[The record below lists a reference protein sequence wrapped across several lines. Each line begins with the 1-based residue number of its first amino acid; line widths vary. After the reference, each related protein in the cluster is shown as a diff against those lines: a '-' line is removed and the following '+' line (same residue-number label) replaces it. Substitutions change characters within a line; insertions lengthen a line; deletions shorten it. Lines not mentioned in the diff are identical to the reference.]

1 MQWRLQTKDQHEVKA
16 PLAFCTIQ
24 DEHAAGRIHNLRQ
37 AHSFWGLLIYN
48 RGACVEA
55 RFNVVSVV
63 ASGCLEVSRIGEFK
77 DFQLTEKN
85 VEDLLA
91 RGVILRDVMLVGRQ
105 VRSEY
110 TWKVDL
116 VALRKNGDLVV
127 IEVKR
132 DQADMAARKEPCE
145 IQAIRYAAGL
155 TEIRSAEDI
164 VDAMYSSFCNGRQ
177 DLGADDAERRQLL
190 KDEIENFINPKAQI
204 NSRQELMLVASGFDP
219 GTISACHWLYN
230 NGITISCVQIS
241 PFKNLNEE
249 GTVLLV
255 VDRVFPLESIQDLK
269 NRAVGRRLRAVSG
282 DARARFAST
291 FDMLDS
297 GLIRAGQTVCLK
309 GTDKTAQ
316 VLDGEF
322 VLDGTDRLRWNEWAK
337 KYKTGSFSLY
347 HYVTV
352 DSLSGNTLHEVRT
365 ER

>member
-1 MQWRLQTKDQHEVKA
+1 M
-16 PLAFCTIQ
+16 
-24 DEHAAGRIHNLRQ
+24 
-37 AHSFWGLLIYN
+37 
-48 RGACVEA
+48 EA

-63 ASGCLEVSRIGEFK
+63 ASGSLEVSRIGEFR
-77 DFQLTEKN
+77 DFNLTEKN
-85 VEDLLA
+85 VEELLTS
-91 RGVILRDVMLVGRQ
+91 GVILRDVMLVGRQ

-116 VALRKNGDLVV
+116 VALRKNGDMVI

-132 DQADMAARKEPCE
+132 DQGDMAARKEPCE

-164 VDAMYSSFCNGRQ
+164 VDTMYSSFCNGRH
-177 DLGADDAERRQLL
+177 DLGALDESERRQLL

-219 GTISACHWLYN
+219 GTISACHWLHN

-255 VDRVFPLESIQDLK
+255 VDRVFPLESLQDLK
-269 NRAVGRRLRAVSG
+269 NRAVGRRLRPASG

-291 FDMLDS
+291 YEMLDS
-297 GLIRAGQTVCLK
+297 GLIAPSQTVYLK
-309 GTDKTAQ
+309 GTNKTAQ
-316 VLDGEF
+316 IIDGEF
-322 VLDGTDRLRWNEWAK
+322 VQEGNERMRWNEWAK

-352 DSLSGNTLHEVRT
+352 DSQSGRTLHEVRAVT
-365 ER
+365 